1 MSEYQYYEFQAI
13 DHALTP
19 DEMEE
24 LRRYST
30 RAEIT
35 PTRFSNEYNWGDFK
49 GNPRKWMER
58 YFDAFLHVANWGT
71 HWFML
76 RLPRK
81 LLDWR
86 EVSEYLLEDGIEGW
100 QTPEY
105 VVLSFTSETEE
116 PDWEQGSGWLSSL
129 VGVRAGLMRGDYRSL
144 YLGWLAE
151 AAAGRLEDDF
161 REPPVPPGLAELDA
175 AHRSLA
181 DFLRISVDLIA
192 AAAETSA
199 PLQSIDI
206 GPAEVARWV
215 AEQSGAEKDAWL
227 NSLILNDRAYSLAA
241 LRQRIERELNPA
253 TGAGAGSGER
263 RTVAEL
269 QECANALRGE
279 RKAKEAAER
288 AAKEAREAAEA
299 AKRRQAYLASLRG
312 REKELWHQVDN
323 LAGLRNA
330 AAYKEAVER
339 LLDLRDLAMEAGSDE
354 DFMERLQGFRLEH
367 GSKSAL
373 MRRLDEAR
381 LTG

>member
-19 DEMEE
+19 EEMDE
-24 LRRYST
+24 LRGYST

-35 PTRFSNEYNWGDFK
+35 PTRFCNEYNWGDLN
-49 GNPRKWMER
+49 GDPRKWMER
-58 YFDAFLHVANWGT
+58 WFDAFLYVANWGT

-100 QTPEY
+100 QTSEH
-105 VVLSFTSETEE
+105 VVISWTSETEE
-116 PDWEQGSGWLSSL
+116 PDWEQGSGWLASQ
-129 VGVRAGLMRGDYRSL
+129 VGVRASLMRGDYRSL

-181 DFLRISVDLIA
+181 DFLRIPVDLIT

-215 AEQSGAEKDAWL
+215 ADRSGAEKDAWL
-227 NSLILNDRAYSLAA
+227 TSLILNDRSHSLAA

-253 TGAGAGSGER
+253 AGAGSCER

-269 QECANALRGE
+269 QESANALRGK
-279 RKAKEAAER
+279 RKSREAAER
-288 AAKEAREAAEA
+288 AAKEAREAAAA
-299 AKRRQAYLASLRG
+299 AKRRQVYLASLRG
-312 REKELWHQVDN
+312 RDKELWHQVDN

-339 LLDLRDLAMEAGSDE
+339 LLDLRDLAMEAGSDA

>member
-19 DEMEE
+19 EEMDE
-24 LRRYST
+24 LRGYST

-35 PTRFSNEYNWGDFK
+35 PTRFCNEYNWGDLN
-49 GNPRKWMER
+49 GDPRKWMER
-58 YFDAFLHVANWGT
+58 WFDAFLYVANWGT

-100 QTPEY
+100 QTSEH
-105 VVLSFTSETEE
+105 VVISWTSETEE
-116 PDWEQGSGWLSSL
+116 PDWEQGSGWLASQ
-129 VGVRAGLMRGDYRSL
+129 VGVRASLMRGDYRSL
-144 YLGWLAE
+144 YLGCLAE

-181 DFLRISVDLIA
+181 DFLRIPVDLIT

-215 AEQSGAEKDAWL
+215 ADRSGAEKDAWL
-227 NSLILNDRAYSLAA
+227 TSLILNDRSHSLAA

-253 TGAGAGSGER
+253 VGAGSCER

-269 QECANALRGE
+269 QESANALRGK
-279 RKAKEAAER
+279 RKSREAAER
-288 AAKEAREAAEA
+288 AAKEAREAAAA
-299 AKRRQAYLASLRG
+299 AKRRQVYLASLRG
-312 REKELWHQVDN
+312 RDKELWHQVDN

-339 LLDLRDLAMEAGSDE
+339 LLDLRDLAMEAGSDA

>member
-19 DEMEE
+19 EEMDE
-24 LRRYST
+24 LRGYST

-35 PTRFSNEYNWGDFK
+35 PTRFCNEYNWGDLN
-49 GNPRKWMER
+49 GDPRKWMER
-58 YFDAFLHVANWGT
+58 WFDAFLYVANWGT

-100 QTPEY
+100 QTSEH
-105 VVLSFTSETEE
+105 VVLSWTSETEE
-116 PDWEQGSGWLSSL
+116 PDWEQGSGWLASL
-129 VGVRAGLMRGDYRSL
+129 VGVRASLMRGDYRSL

-161 REPPVPPGLAELDA
+161 REPPVPHGLAELDA

-181 DFLRISVDLIA
+181 DFLRIPVDLIT

-215 AEQSGAEKDAWL
+215 ADRSGAEKDAWL
-227 NSLILNDRAYSLAA
+227 TSLILNDRSHSLAA

-253 TGAGAGSGER
+253 AGAGSCER

-269 QECANALRGE
+269 QESANALRGK
-279 RKAKEAAER
+279 RKSREAAER
-288 AAKEAREAAEA
+288 AAKEAREAAAA
-299 AKRRQAYLASLRG
+299 AKRRQVYLASLRG
-312 REKELWHQVDN
+312 RDKELWHQVDN

-339 LLDLRDLAMEAGSDE
+339 LLDLRDLAMEAGSDA